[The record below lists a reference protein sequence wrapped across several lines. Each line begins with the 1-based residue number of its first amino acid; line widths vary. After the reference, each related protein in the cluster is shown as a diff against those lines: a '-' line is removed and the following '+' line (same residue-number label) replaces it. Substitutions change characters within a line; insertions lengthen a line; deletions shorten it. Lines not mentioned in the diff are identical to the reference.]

1 MWNNRWKGLKV
12 DCIDG
17 NYYVRLRDLEELEET
32 IWNDIS
38 KRFDELNAEYSEE
51 MPTDKMTKL
60 NARIDELVRM
70 KKYLNNLN
78 RS

>member
-17 NYYVRLRDLEELEET
+17 NYYIRLRDLEQLEEM
-32 IWNDIS
+32 ILDDIN
-38 KRFDELNAEYSEE
+38 KRFDELND
-51 MPTDKMTKL
+51 M
-60 NARIDELVRM
+60 ARIDELERI

>member
-1 MWNNRWKGLKV
+1 MWDNRWKGLKV

-17 NYYVRLRDLEELEET
+17 NYYVRLRDLEQLEEM
-32 IWNDIS
+32 IWNDIN
-38 KRFDELNAEYSEE
+38 KLFDELND
-51 MPTDKMTKL
+51 M
-60 NARIDELVRM
+60 ARIDELERI

>member
-17 NYYVRLRDLEELEET
+17 NYYVRLRDLEQLEET
-32 IWNDIS
+32 IWNDIN
-38 KRFDELNAEYSEE
+38 KRFDELNAEYSKD
-51 MPTDKMTKL
+51 M
-60 NARIDELVRM
+60 ARIDELERI